1 MPTYVIV
8 RLSYPGP
15 EDLQHPDLIMQ
26 VDGRLPKEFLSHIME
41 QGYFVVSDDQVNT
54 YSVTARYTIG
64 RYEMTTR
71 LIATMK
77 AWYEE
82 YCCYSGIQNTLLIDC
97 SLPAIGKKMIPA
109 PDAESPLRRIGA
121 LKWEQELAV
130 VIEDYE
136 EAEKLKKEINKLT
149 AQLAQEVA

>member
-15 EDLQHPDLIMQ
+15 EDLQHPDLIMK

-41 QGYFVVSDDQVNT
+41 QGHFIVPDDKSDT
-54 YSVTARYTIG
+54 YTVTAKYTIA

-71 LIATMK
+71 LIAIIK

-82 YCCYSGIQNTLLIDC
+82 YCCYTGVQNTLLIDC
-97 SLPAIGKKMIPA
+97 SLPAIGKKMHPA
-109 PDAESPLRRIGA
+109 PDADSPQRRIGE
-121 LKWEQELAV
+121 LKWKQELAV
-130 VIEDYE
+130 AIEDYE
-136 EAEKLKKEINKLT
+136 DAAELQKEINDLT
-149 AQLAQEVA
+149 VQLKQEVA

>member
-26 VDGRLPKEFLSHIME
+26 VDDRLPERFLSHIKE
-41 QGYFVVSDDQVNT
+41 QGHFIVPDDKGDT
-54 YSVTARYTIG
+54 FTVTARYTIG

-71 LIATMK
+71 LIAIIK

-82 YCCYSGIQNTLLIDC
+82 YCGYAEIENTLLVEC
-97 SLPAIGKKMIPA
+97 PLPEIGRVMHLA
-109 PDAESPLRRIGA
+109 SDDSPLRRIGI
-121 LKWEQELAV
+121 LKFQQEIAV
-130 VIEDYE
+130 GLEDYE
-136 EAEKLKKEINKLT
+136 EAAELQKEINHLT
-149 AQLAQEVA
+149 VQPKQEVA

>member
-54 YSVTARYTIG
+54 YSVTAKYTIG

-71 LIATMK
+71 LIAIIE

-82 YCCYSGIQNTLLIDC
+82 YCCHTGIQNTLLIDC
-97 SLPAIGKKMIPA
+97 SLPAIGKKMHPA
-109 PDAESPLRRIGA
+109 PDADSPQRRIGA
-121 LKWEQELAV
+121 LKWKQELAV

-136 EAEKLKKEINKLT
+136 EAAELQKEIDDLT
-149 AQLAQEVA
+149 VQLTQEVA